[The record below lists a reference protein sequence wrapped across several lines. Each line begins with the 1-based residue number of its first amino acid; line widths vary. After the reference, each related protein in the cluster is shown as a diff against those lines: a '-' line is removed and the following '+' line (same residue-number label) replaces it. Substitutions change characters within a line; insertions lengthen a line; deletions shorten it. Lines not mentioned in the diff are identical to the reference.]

1 VTAASAPKV
10 GAASRSTPIFS
21 PLGWAGAVLFTLLF
35 VWLHWAFFYRAYLA
49 ATEQFAD
56 WGHILIAP
64 LIAGAYLWQHRGQ
77 VAATPKCVFWPG
89 LVILFAGVFGY
100 FLAIYP
106 IRNDLVGGV
115 CMLVSLLGCA
125 LTVFG
130 PAMLRWLLFP
140 IAYLGFM
147 IKVPDSIWQQIAFK
161 LQLIAAAGSNVTLTI
176 LGRLIG
182 FQIDHQGQVI
192 EMSWWENGALV
203 RHPMNIAEACSGLR
217 SLMMFIA
224 MGVAI
229 AFLMKRFWWQKV
241 AMIALA
247 VPVALAANITRVT
260 VLGLLNLVNP
270 ELAQGDFHIL
280 IGLITLAL
288 AFAGF
293 MGISWILDQIVLVE
307 DEPAER
313 RIVQPVGPVIPGKV
327 AVAAILGAAVA
338 GVLGVG
344 YAFGLNALSP
354 RPWLESVGTVASWV
368 VLIIAGVVA
377 TGVVVF
383 ALRHFRGVPTAVGAV
398 TGVLAVAAMGLQT
411 VVATQ
416 QAVLIKDPVPMRY
429 EFVQVPTT
437 MGPWVLEHED
447 PPLPKD
453 FEDELG
459 TKQYIS
465 RVYRDMSVA
474 ENAPGAFMKLHLA
487 YYTGMID
494 TVPHVPDRCYVAGGM
509 ASMGNDYVTL
519 TLDGSTYERD
529 EQHGGYL
536 APVQMAG
543 PMSQRR
549 SARIP
554 TLEVPITTFPF
565 TTSANGPRQHV
576 HYFFA
581 ANGRYFSSPNA
592 VRLQAFDLRDRYS
605 YYCKIEVMPLR
616 KGERGLQAL
625 SDQTVSEQRA
635 SAFLSAA
642 LPEVMACL
650 PDWVDV
656 TQGHWPPGTPG
667 SPPGTSGN
675 GLAGN

>member
-1 VTAASAPKV
+1 MSAHASSQAATAKPTSATSLWTR
-10 GAASRSTPIFS
+10 ATPVFS
-21 PLGWAGAVLFTLLF
+21 PLGWLASVTFAVFF
-35 VWLHWAFFYRAYLA
+35 IWLHWAFFYRAYLA
-49 ATEQFAD
+49 ATDQFAD

-64 LIAGAYLWQHRGQ
+64 LISGAYLWQHRAE
-77 VAATPKCVFWPG
+77 VSATRKRVFWPG
-89 LVILFAGVFGY
+89 LVLVFAGVFGY

-106 IRNDLVGGV
+106 VRNDLVGGV
-115 CMLVSLLGCA
+115 CMLLSLVGCA

-130 PAMLRWLLFP
+130 PAMLRWLAFP

-161 LQLIAAAGSNVTLTI
+161 LQLIAAAGSNITLTI
-176 LGRLIG
+176 FGRLMG

-241 AMIALA
+241 LMIAVA

-270 ELAQGDFHIL
+270 ELAQGDFHVF
-280 IGLITLAL
+280 IGLITLAV

-293 MGISWILDQIVLVE
+293 MGISWILDQVVLIE
-307 DEPAER
+307 DEKPR
-313 RIVQPVGPVIPGKV
+313 RLVVQGVGPTEPTRVALACVIGSV
-327 AVAAILGAAVA
+327 VA

-354 RPWLESVGTVASWV
+354 RPWLESMGVGASWAVVGVASV
-368 VLIIAGVVA
+368 AALGLVLV
-377 TGVVVF
+377 
-383 ALRHFRGVPTAVGAV
+383 ALRRFTAVPPAIGAV
-398 TGVLAVAAMGLQT
+398 VGVLAVAALGMQT
-411 VVATQ
+411 VVATTQ
-416 QAVLIKDPVPMRY
+416 SVLIKDPVPMRY

-437 MGPWVLEHED
+437 MGSWVLEHED
-447 PPLPKD
+447 PPLSKD

-465 RVYRDMSVA
+465 RIYRDTSV
-474 ENAPGAFMKLHLA
+474 EKNTPGAFMRVHLA

-494 TVPHVPDRCYVAGGM
+494 TVPHVPDRCFVAGGM
-509 ASMGNDYVTL
+509 SSEGSSSPTL
-519 TLDGSTYERD
+519 LLDGSLYEQD
-529 EQHGGYL
+529 ETAGGYL
-536 APVQMAG
+536 SPTQLPDPLTGRASSRV
-543 PMSQRR
+543 
-549 SARIP
+549 P
-554 TLEVPITTFPF
+554 TLEVPV
-565 TTSANGPRQHV
+565 TSFAFSTGQGDKQIV

-581 ANGRYFSSPNA
+581 ANGRFYASPNE
-592 VRLQAFDLRDRYS
+592 VRLQAFDLRDRFS
-605 YYCKIEVMPLR
+605 YYCKIEVMPL
-616 KGERGLQAL
+616 KQGERGMLAL
-625 SDQTVSEQRA
+625 SDQAVSEERA
-635 SAFLSAA
+635 SAFLSVA
-642 LPEVMACL
+642 LPDVMACL

-656 TQGHWPPGTPG
+656 GAGRWPVVGK
-667 SPPGTSGN
+667 
-675 GLAGN
+675 